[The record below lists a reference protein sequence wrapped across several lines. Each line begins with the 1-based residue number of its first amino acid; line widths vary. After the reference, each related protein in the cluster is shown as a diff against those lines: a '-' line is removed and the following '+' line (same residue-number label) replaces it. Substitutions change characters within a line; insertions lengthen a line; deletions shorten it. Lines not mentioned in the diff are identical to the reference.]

1 MRTRSLWLLGG
12 LMIVVAGAFFV
23 GHSALAAPTLLGLEA
38 LEESFPSGGET
49 DLLVTVDPV
58 ALGGHGELYSKV
70 MGSGEKEFLQTF
82 SITSQ
87 SFTIPALVTDDPEA
101 IGKTLMFRYM
111 AFDAAGAPLGW
122 SSVARGP
129 IVEPEPEDF

>member
-38 LEESFPSGGET
+38 LEEEFPSGGQT

-58 ALGGHGELYSKV
+58 AVGGYGELYSKV
-70 MGSGEKEFLQTF
+70 AGEGQKAFLGSFE
-82 SITSQ
+82 ITSP
-87 SFTIPALVTDDPEA
+87 SFKIS
-101 IGKTLMFRYM
+101 
-111 AFDAAGAPLGW
+111 AF
-122 SSVARGP
+122 V
-129 IVEPEPEDF
+129 